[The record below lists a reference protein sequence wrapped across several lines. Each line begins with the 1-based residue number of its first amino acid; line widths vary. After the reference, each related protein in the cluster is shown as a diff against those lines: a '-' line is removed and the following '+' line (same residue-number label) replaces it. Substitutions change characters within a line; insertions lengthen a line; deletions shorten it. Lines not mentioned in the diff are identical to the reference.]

1 MKPTRRIAPHSLAR
15 RSGRSLPAAANEA
28 RRLLPPLGQLIWL
41 VPLVIA
47 FLGLSATAR
56 AAPYDVP
63 SAMFTVLVAQPDGA
77 ANVASLEARVHAAA
91 SNGARL
97 VALSDDLIDGAPEAL
112 DGDRVRRLVRLAR
125 EEGVWLAVLVPEL
138 SSPDVERHYRTSL
151 LIDDHGRLVREYRQ
165 VIVDTRRYGEQ
176 VSRGDFRA
184 TVESIDLEGLRIGMI
199 NGRDLLPGVA
209 RLADR
214 GAAAIVVHA
223 DWDGAEP
230 IDWWGQAQRLAERF
244 DVHLL
249 IANAAPGVPSG
260 VVSRDGDRQIV
271 EGDGELTL
279 SLSARE
285 LPLQVDIPLGLP
297 RSVPAPDYRPATADL
312 VELGRSLFFDGNL
325 SSDGSISC
333 GTCHLP
339 DKGFANGA
347 RVGSGVQG
355 LRTARNVPTLLNVAF
370 RPLLRWDG
378 YASSIENFM
387 KYPISGHNEMNLHY
401 LDALIDRLNASD
413 DYVERFQQVF
423 GNQPIEF
430 DHVEQALAACSRT
443 LLSGNS
449 AFDRY
454 WFANDEDALDAQ
466 ARKGLGLFLGRGRC
480 VVCHQIERDHAL
492 FTDYG
497 YHNLGVGWE
506 ADRGVYRDL
515 GLGGIST
522 NDFAGLFQT
531 PILRDVAETAPY
543 MHDGSLATLEDV
555 VDFYNNGAI
564 AAPGR
569 DPLLAPL
576 GLSESDKRAL
586 VAFLQSLTGDSAWDS
601 QGRPLSGSADVPEQ
615 VVGAPASVQPYQML
629 TTGEGAQ

>member
-1 MKPTRRIAPHSLAR
+1 MPLMIAGLWLASAKAASSGTPQAVFSVITAPDPGASDGPSLEVR
-15 RSGRSLPAAANEA
+15 VRAAANK
-28 RRLLPPLGQLIWL
+28 
-41 VPLVIA
+41 
-47 FLGLSATAR
+47 
-56 AAPYDVP
+56 
-63 SAMFTVLVAQPDGA
+63 
-77 ANVASLEARVHAAA
+77 
-91 SNGARL
+91 GARL
-97 VALSDDLIDGAPEAL
+97 VALSDDLIAGAPEAL
-112 DGDRVRRLVRLAR
+112 DGERVARLVRLAR
-125 EEGVWLAVLVPEL
+125 THGVWLAVLVPES
-138 SSPDVERHYRTSL
+138 SSPDVNHYFRTSL
-151 LIDDHGRLVREYRQ
+151 LIDDHGRMVREYRQ
-165 VIVDTRRYGEQ
+165 VIVDARRYGEQ
-176 VSRGDFRA
+176 VTRGDFRA

-214 GAAAIVVHA
+214 GATAIVVHA
-223 DWDGAEP
+223 DWERAEP
-230 IDWWGQAQRLAERF
+230 IDWWGQAARLAERF

-249 IANAAPGVPSG
+249 IANATLGVPSG
-260 VVSRDGDRQIV
+260 VVSPDGTRRIV
-271 EGDGELTL
+271 TAEGELTL
-279 SLSARE
+279 PLRARE
-285 LPLQVDIPLGLP
+285 LPLQVNIPLGLP
-297 RSVPAPDYRPATADL
+297 RSVPAPDYRPATAEL

-339 DKGFANGA
+339 DQGFTNGA

-413 DYVERFQQVF
+413 DYVERFQRVF

-430 DHVEQALAACSRT
+430 GHVEQALAAYSRS
-443 LLSGNS
+443 LISGNS
-449 AFDRY
+449 PFDRY
-454 WFANDEDALDAQ
+454 WFGKEEEALDAQ

-497 YHNLGVGWE
+497 YHNLGIGWE

-522 NDFAGLFQT
+522 NDFSGLFQT
-531 PILRDVAETAPY
+531 PILRDVAKTAPY
-543 MHDGSLATLEDV
+543 MHDGSRKTLDAV
-555 VDFYNNGAI
+555 LSHY
-564 AAPGR
+564 AAPVPG
-569 DPLLAPL
+569 L
-576 GLSESDKRAL
+576 GHLEISPMRFTKSQRRA
-586 VAFLQSLTGDSAWDS
+586 
-601 QGRPLSGSADVPEQ
+601 
-615 VVGAPASVQPYQML
+615 
-629 TTGEGAQ
+629 